1 MKKNSLLVIIIFA
14 VLGVFAFAVTEH
26 LKLEECQKEKE
37 SSRNTSFSVIKN
49 LTEENQLL
57 RAANDSLQNE
67 LKSLTQQK

>member
-14 VLGVFAFAVTEH
+14 VLGVFAYAVTEH
-26 LKLEECQKEKE
+26 LKLEECKKEKE

-49 LTEENQLL
+49 LTEENHLL

-67 LKSLTQQK
+67 LKSLKQQK